1 MQALLGLSSENFLLL
16 VTLILSKK
24 PSNIGKK
31 WKIEKS
37 AFCVTC
43 KHNEKIYFLVERYL
57 ISSSKADLKI
67 EPN

>member
-1 MQALLGLSSENFLLL
+1 M
-16 VTLILSKK
+16 TLILSKK

-43 KHNEKIYFLVERYL
+43 KHNEKIYFLAEHYL